1 MQDNQY
7 SLSADQIRVLA
18 TIAVVVLHVS
28 ASGVSRFELNSGAWW
43 LANLLDSFSRVSIP
57 LFVMLSGALLLLPP
71 IDSVA
76 NFYRKRVARIALPL
90 VLWSV
95 FYSGWTL
102 LKGEVK
108 QQPVPATQLLDNLL
122 NGMPYFHLWYLFML
136 VGLYAATPMIRWLMM
151 LLKASHAPSPS
162 FYLATAVAASTLY
175 TLGYQ
180 WFGDNW
186 PWPMWFIGYIPLFML
201 GAAMWGRPS
210 NQGRLALL
218 AAFVLMVVI
227 IARLAHIQLSEY
239 PALGAIYSYQYL
251 SLPVLAASVCAW
263 YLFKRPHQKLA
274 AYTRFLAPYC
284 FGIYLVHPIFLD
296 ISQMLMAKFMLGD
309 ITKMLVQ
316 IPLVFGLSLLACVTY
331 RHASSKYLKASLIT
345 QTPR

>member
-95 FYSGWTL
+95 FYSAWTL

-136 VGLYAATPMIRWLMM
+136 VGLYAATPMIRWLM
-151 LLKASHAPSPS
+151 LSLKASYAPSPS
-162 FYLATAVAASTLY
+162 FYLAIAVTASTLY
-175 TLGYQ
+175 TLGFT
-180 WFGDNW
+180 WFGDSW
-186 PWPMWFIGYIPLFML
+186 PWPLWFIGYIPLFML

-218 AAFVLMVVI
+218 AAFILMVVI
-227 IARLAHIQLSEY
+227 IARLAYTQLSEY
-239 PALGAIYSYQYL
+239 PQFGAIYSYQYL
-251 SLPVLAASVCAW
+251 SLPVLAASVCIW
-263 YLFKRPHQKLA
+263 YLLKRPHQKLA
-274 AYTRFLAPYC
+274 PYTRLLAPYC
-284 FGIYLVHPIFLD
+284 FGIYLIHPVFLD
-296 ISQMLMAKFMLGD
+296 VSHMLLSKIAIDDM
-309 ITKMLVQ
+309 TKMLVQ
-316 IPLVFGLSLLACVTY
+316 IPLVFALSLLACIFY
-331 RHASSKYLKASLIT
+331 KAINSRLLKPVFAG
-345 QTPR
+345 